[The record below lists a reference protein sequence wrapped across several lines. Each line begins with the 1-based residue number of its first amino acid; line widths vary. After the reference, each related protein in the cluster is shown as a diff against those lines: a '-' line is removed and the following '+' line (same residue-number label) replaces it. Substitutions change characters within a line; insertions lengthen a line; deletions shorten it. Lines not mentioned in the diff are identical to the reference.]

1 MLSLSSHNINLIN
14 ILLPQQSWIQKI
26 LSFSKIIRTLILRCK
41 PRKSTFWIRFNFYP
55 SYNII
60 RNLPVACSPTDSVL
74 INLSLFISE
83 VETWEALKAKWGN
96 CAGGAKSLAKYRLHS
111 TCKNAP
117 STTTSIHPLTIC
129 NVWTYS
135 LADLI
140 IPVLEIAEGCLESSR
155 SCFSIQ
161 ARLASPSRL
170 SSRRWLFTA
179 AIGDC
184 NIPIFCL
191 KGISA

>member
-1 MLSLSSHNINLIN
+1 M
-14 ILLPQQSWIQKI
+14 
-26 LSFSKIIRTLILRCK
+26 RCK
-41 PRKSTFWIRFNFYP
+41 PRNSTFWVRFNFYP

-74 INLSLFISE
+74 INLSLISSD
-83 VETWEALKAKWGN
+83 VETWATLKVKWGN
-96 CAGGAKSLAKYRLHS
+96 CAGGAKSLIKYRTHS

-117 STTTSIHPLTIC
+117 SATTSIHPFAVC
-129 NVWTYS
+129 NVWTYGF
-135 LADLI
+135 ADLI
-140 IPVLEIAEGCLESSR
+140 IPVLEIAECCLETSC

-170 SSRRWLFTA
+170 SSSRWLLTA

-191 KGISA
+191 KGIAA